1 LKFRA
6 NCATFRQ
13 QRFRYDLLRKS
24 AKPYPKMKKADLF
37 FNVLRLPMDFLML
50 LAAGAT
56 TYVFR
61 TEILRTFKPVFFE
74 FNLPLDRYLYLVVFV
89 SILFIVLY
97 TISGLYSM
105 KVRMGIT
112 EEFLKVLVSSS
123 ATVMTVIVYIF
134 LRQELF
140 NSRFLVLGGWFFAV
154 LFVFMGRMLV
164 RYLQVFFVSK
174 YDFGVHKIMIV
185 GNEQAAANIID
196 DITKKPSSG
205 YRIVKHLLKL
215 EIEEIRSSARSP
227 GVDEV
232 VLTNHDYPAD
242 KIVELIDFCNEN
254 HLVFKFVPNLSQTL
268 TANYEVDVING
279 MPLIELKRTAL
290 DGWGK
295 VIKRVLDV
303 FAGSL
308 GLIIFS
314 PLMGIVS
321 FAIKWETE
329 GPVFAR
335 LKRVS
340 KNKEFDLLK
349 FRGMIKNAEE
359 LKPYLAVFNERRDGP
374 LFKIKN
380 DPRITGVGRFIRRYR
395 LDEIP
400 QFWNILKGD
409 MSLVGPRPH
418 QPDEIKKYEKHH
430 KRVLAIKAG
439 ATGLAQVSG
448 SSDLPF
454 DQEVALDTF
463 YIENWSLF
471 ADFKIILKTLVKI
484 FTDRSAT

>member
-1 LKFRA
+1 
-6 NCATFRQ
+6 
-13 QRFRYDLLRKS
+13 
-24 AKPYPKMKKADLF
+24 MKKADLF
-37 FNVLRLPMDFLML
+37 FNVLRLPVDFFML
-50 LAAGAT
+50 LVAGAT
-56 TYVFR
+56 TYILR
-61 TEILRTFKPVFFE
+61 TEILQTFRPVLFE
-74 FNLPLDRYLYLVVFV
+74 LNLPLVKYLYLVIFV
-89 SILFIVLY
+89 SVLFITSYAV
-97 TISGLYSM
+97 SGLYSM
-105 KVRMGIT
+105 RVRMGIT
-112 EEFLKVLVSSS
+112 EEFSKILVASS
-123 ATVMTVIVYIF
+123 AAIMAIIIYIF

-140 NSRFLVLGGWFFAV
+140 NSRFLVLGGWFFGI
-154 LFVFMGRMLV
+154 LFVVLGRILV
-164 RYLQVFFVSK
+164 RYLQIFFVTK
-174 YDFGVHKIMIV
+174 RNFGVHRIMVV
-185 GNEQAAANIID
+185 GNDHVATSIID
-196 DITKKPSSG
+196 YITQNPASG
-205 YRIVKHLLKL
+205 YRVVKHLLNP
-215 EIEEIRSSARSP
+215 EVEEIKASVGNP

-232 VLTNHDYPAD
+232 ILANHDYPAN

-254 HLVFKFVPNLSQTL
+254 HLIFKFVPNLSQTM
-268 TANYEVDVING
+268 TTNYEVDVING

-303 FAGSL
+303 FYGTL
-308 GLIIFS
+308 GLIILS
-314 PLMGIVS
+314 PVMGMIA

-359 LKPYLAVFNERRDGP
+359 LKSYLAVFNERQDGP

-380 DPRITGVGRFIRRYR
+380 DPRITKVGRFIRRYR

-400 QFWNILKGD
+400 QFWNVLKGD

-418 QPDEIKKYEKHH
+418 QPDEIEKYEKHH
-430 KRVLAIKAG
+430 KKVLTIKAG

-448 SSDLPF
+448 SSDLLF
-454 DQEVALDTF
+454 DQEVTFDTF
-463 YIENWSLF
+463 YIEKWSLWL
-471 ADFKIILKTLVKI
+471 DLKIIIKTIIKV

>member
-1 LKFRA
+1 
-6 NCATFRQ
+6 
-13 QRFRYDLLRKS
+13 
-24 AKPYPKMKKADLF
+24 MKKADLF

-56 TYVFR
+56 TYIFR
-61 TEILRTFKPVFFE
+61 TEILRTFRPVFFE
-74 FNLPLDRYLYLVVFV
+74 FNLPLVKYLYLVIFV
-89 SILFIVLY
+89 SALFIVSY

-105 KVRMGIT
+105 KVRIGVA

-123 ATVMTVIVYIF
+123 AAVMTLIVYIF

-140 NSRFLVLGGWFFAV
+140 NSRFLVLGGWFFAI
-154 LFVFMGRMLV
+154 LFVFLGRMSV

-174 YDFGVHKIMIV
+174 YNFGIHKIMIV
-185 GNEQAAANIID
+185 GNDHIATSIVNEIN
-196 DITKKPSSG
+196 KNLSSG
-205 YRIVKHLLKL
+205 YRIVKHLLNP
-215 EIEEIRSSARSP
+215 EIEEIRSSVGNP

-232 VLTNHDYPAD
+232 ILANHDYPAN

-254 HLVFKFVPNLSQTL
+254 HLIFKFVPNLSQTM

-303 FAGSL
+303 FSGTL
-308 GLIIFS
+308 GLLVFS
-314 PLMGIVS
+314 PVMGIIA

-359 LKPYLAVFNERRDGP
+359 LKPQLAVFNERQDGP

-380 DPRITGVGRFIRRYR
+380 DPRITRIGHFIRKYR

-400 QFWNILKGD
+400 QFWNILRGD

-418 QPDEIKKYEKHH
+418 QPDEIERYEKHH

-454 DQEVALDTF
+454 DQEVAVDTF
-463 YIENWSLF
+463 YIENWSLWL
-471 ADFKIILKTLVKI
+471 DFKIVIKTLIKV
-484 FTDRSAT
+484 FTDRSAV

>member
-1 LKFRA
+1 
-6 NCATFRQ
+6 
-13 QRFRYDLLRKS
+13 
-24 AKPYPKMKKADLF
+24 MKKADLF

-56 TYVFR
+56 TYILR
-61 TEILRTFKPVFFE
+61 TQILRTFRPVLFD
-74 FNLPLDRYLYLVVFV
+74 FNLPLFKYLYLVVFV
-89 SILFIVLY
+89 SVLFIISY
-97 TISGLYSM
+97 SISGLYSM
-105 KVRMGIT
+105 KTRIGIT
-112 EEFLKVLVSSS
+112 EEFFKILVSSS
-123 ATVMTVIVYIF
+123 AAVMTIIIYIF

-140 NSRFLVLGGWFFAV
+140 NSRFLILGGWFFAV
-154 LFVFMGRMLV
+154 LFVFLGRILV

-174 YDFGVHKIMIV
+174 YDFGIHKIMIV
-185 GNEQAAANIID
+185 GNDQASFGIID
-196 DITKKPSSG
+196 DIKKNPSSG
-205 YRIVKHLLKL
+205 YRIIKHLLNP
-215 EIEEIRSSARSP
+215 EIEEVRSLVGNP

-232 VLTNHDYPAD
+232 ILANHDYPAD

-254 HLVFKFVPNLSQTL
+254 HLIFKFVPNLSQTM
-268 TANYEVDVING
+268 TTNYEVDVING

-295 VIKRVLDV
+295 VIKRVIDI
-303 FAGSL
+303 FSGIL
-308 GLIIFS
+308 GLIIFL
-314 PLMGIVS
+314 PLMGIIA
-321 FAIKWETE
+321 FAVKWETE

-349 FRGMIKNAEE
+349 FRGMIENAEE
-359 LKPYLAVFNERRDGP
+359 LKPQLAVFNERQDGP

-380 DPRITGVGRFIRRYR
+380 DPRITTTGRFIRRYR
-395 LDEIP
+395 FDEIP
-400 QFWNILKGD
+400 QFWNVLKGD

-418 QPDEIKKYEKHH
+418 QSDEIERYKKHH

-448 SSDLPF
+448 SSDLLF
-454 DQEVALDTF
+454 DQEVTLDTF

-471 ADFKIILKTLVKI
+471 LDLKIILKTLVKI

>member
-1 LKFRA
+1 M
-6 NCATFRQ
+6 
-13 QRFRYDLLRKS
+13 RKS
-24 AKPYPKMKKADLF
+24 DLV
-37 FNVLRLPMDFLML
+37 FNALRLPVDFLML
-50 LAAGAT
+50 IVAGT
-56 TYVFR
+56 INYV
-61 TEILRTFKPVFFE
+61 LRTKLLSFFRPAYFE
-74 FNLPLDRYLYLVVFV
+74 FNLPLLQYLYLVLFV
-89 SILFIVLY
+89 SMIFLCLY
-97 TISGLYSM
+97 AISGLYLM
-105 KVRMGIT
+105 RVRMSIA
-112 EEFLKVLVSSS
+112 EEFTKILVASS
-123 ATVMTVIVYIF
+123 AAVMTIIVYIF

-140 NSRFLVLGGWFFAV
+140 NSRFLVLGGWFFVV
-154 LFVFMGRMLV
+154 LFVFLGRVLV

-174 YDFGVHKIMIV
+174 YNFGIHKIMII
-185 GNEQAAANIID
+185 GSDNSAGNIID
-196 DITKKPSSG
+196 EINKNPSSG
-205 YRIVKHLLKL
+205 YRIVKHLLSP
-215 EIEEIRSSARSP
+215 EIEEIKLSVGNL

-232 VLTNHDYPAD
+232 ILTNHDYPAG

-254 HLVFKFVPNLSQTL
+254 HIIFKFVPNLSQTMI
-268 TANYEVDVING
+268 TNYEVEVING

-295 VIKRVLDV
+295 IIKRVLDV
-303 FAGSL
+303 FSGAL
-308 GLIIFS
+308 GLVVFS
-314 PLMGIVS
+314 PLIGIIA

-340 KNKEFDLLK
+340 KNKEFNLLK

-359 LKPYLAVFNERRDGP
+359 LKPHLAIFNERQDGP

-380 DPRITGVGRFIRRYR
+380 DPRITGIGRFIRRYR
-395 LDEIP
+395 FDEIP
-400 QFWNILKGD
+400 QFWNILMGD

-418 QPDEIKKYEKHH
+418 QPDEISKYERHH

-454 DQEVALDTF
+454 NQEVALDTF
-463 YIENWSLF
+463 YIENWSLWL
-471 ADFKIILKTLVKI
+471 DLKIVIKTLVKV

>member
-1 LKFRA
+1 
-6 NCATFRQ
+6 
-13 QRFRYDLLRKS
+13 
-24 AKPYPKMKKADLF
+24 MKKADLF

-56 TYVFR
+56 TYIFR
-61 TEILRTFKPVFFE
+61 TEILRTFRPVLFE
-74 FNLPLDRYLYLVVFV
+74 FNLPLMKYLYLVVFV
-89 SILFIVLY
+89 SVLFIVSY
-97 TISGLYSM
+97 AISGLYSM
-105 KVRMGIT
+105 RVRMGIA
-112 EEFLKVLVSSS
+112 EEFSKILVASS
-123 ATVMTVIVYIF
+123 AAIMTIIIYIF

-140 NSRFLVLGGWFFAV
+140 NSRFLVLGGWFFAI
-154 LFVFMGRMLV
+154 LFVFLGRMLV
-164 RYLQVFFVSK
+164 RYLQIFFVSK
-174 YDFGVHKIMIV
+174 YDFGIHKIMVV
-185 GNEQAAANIID
+185 GNDQVATNIID
-196 DITKKPSSG
+196 EITQNPSSG
-205 YRIVKHLLKL
+205 YRIVKHLLNP
-215 EIEEIRSSARSP
+215 EIEEVRFSIGNP

-232 VLTNHDYPAD
+232 ILANHDYSAD

-254 HLVFKFVPNLSQTL
+254 HLVFKFVPNLSQTM

-303 FAGSL
+303 FSGAL
-308 GLIIFS
+308 GLLVFS
-314 PLMGIVS
+314 PLMGIIA

-329 GPVFAR
+329 GSVFAR
-335 LKRVS
+335 LKRIS
-340 KNKEFDLLK
+340 RNKEFDLLK

-359 LKPYLAVFNERRDGP
+359 LKPYLEVFNERQDGP

-418 QPDEIKKYEKHH
+418 QPDEIEKYEKNH

-463 YIENWSLF
+463 YIENWSLWL
-471 ADFKIILKTLVKI
+471 DLKIVIKTLVKV
-484 FTDRSAT
+484 FTDRSAA

>member
-1 LKFRA
+1 
-6 NCATFRQ
+6 
-13 QRFRYDLLRKS
+13 
-24 AKPYPKMKKADLF
+24 MKKADLF
-37 FNVLRLPMDFLML
+37 FNVLRLPVDFFML
-50 LAAGAT
+50 LVAGAT
-56 TYVFR
+56 TYILR
-61 TEILRTFKPVFFE
+61 TEILQTFRPVLFE
-74 FNLPLDRYLYLVVFV
+74 FNLPLMKYLYLVIFV
-89 SILFIVLY
+89 SVLFITSYAV
-97 TISGLYSM
+97 SGLYSM
-105 KVRMGIT
+105 RVRMGIT
-112 EEFLKVLVSSS
+112 EEFSKILVASS
-123 ATVMTVIVYIF
+123 AAIMAIIIYIF

-140 NSRFLVLGGWFFAV
+140 NSRFLVLGGWFFGI
-154 LFVFMGRMLV
+154 LFVVLGRILV
-164 RYLQVFFVSK
+164 RYLQIFFVTK
-174 YDFGVHKIMIV
+174 RNFGVHRIMVV
-185 GNEQAAANIID
+185 GNDHVATSIID
-196 DITKKPSSG
+196 YITQNLASG
-205 YRIVKHLLKL
+205 YRVVKHLLNP
-215 EIEEIRSSARSP
+215 EVEEIKASVGNP

-232 VLTNHDYPAD
+232 ILANHDYPAN

-254 HLVFKFVPNLSQTL
+254 HLIFKFVPNLSQTM
-268 TANYEVDVING
+268 TTNYEVDVING

-303 FAGSL
+303 FYGTL
-308 GLIIFS
+308 GLIILS
-314 PLMGIVS
+314 PVMGMIA

-359 LKPYLAVFNERRDGP
+359 LKSYLAVFNERQDGP

-380 DPRITGVGRFIRRYR
+380 DPRITKVGRFIRRYR

-400 QFWNILKGD
+400 QFWNVLKGD

-418 QPDEIKKYEKHH
+418 QPDEIEKYEKHH
-430 KRVLAIKAG
+430 KKVLTIKAG

-448 SSDLPF
+448 SSDLLF
-454 DQEVALDTF
+454 DQEVTFDTF
-463 YIENWSLF
+463 YIEKWSLWL
-471 ADFKIILKTLVKI
+471 DLKIIIKTIVKV

>member
-1 LKFRA
+1 
-6 NCATFRQ
+6 
-13 QRFRYDLLRKS
+13 
-24 AKPYPKMKKADLF
+24 MKKADLF
-37 FNVLRLPMDFLML
+37 FNVLRLPTDFLML

-56 TYVFR
+56 TYIFR
-61 TEILRTFKPVFFE
+61 TEILRTFRPVLFE
-74 FNLPLDRYLYLVVFV
+74 FNLPFVKYLYLVIFV
-89 SILFIVLY
+89 SVLFIISY
-97 TISGLYSM
+97 AISGLYLM
-105 KVRMGIT
+105 KTRMGIA
-112 EEFLKVLVSSS
+112 EEFSKILVSSS
-123 ATVMTVIVYIF
+123 AAVMVIIVYIF

-140 NSRFLVLGGWFFAV
+140 NSRFLVLGGWFFAI
-154 LFVFMGRMLV
+154 LFVFLGRMLV
-164 RYLQVFFVSK
+164 RYLQVFFVAK
-174 YDFGVHKIMIV
+174 HDFGIHKIMIIGNDRIAV
-185 GNEQAAANIID
+185 GIID
-196 DITKKPSSG
+196 DITKNPSSG
-205 YRIVKHLLKL
+205 YRIVKHLLNP
-215 EIEEIRSSARSP
+215 EIEEVRHSIKNP

-232 VLTNHDYPAD
+232 ILANQDYPAN
-242 KIVELIDFCNEN
+242 KIVELIDFCNEH
-254 HLVFKFVPNLSQTL
+254 HLIFKFVPNLNQTL
-268 TANYEVDVING
+268 TANYEVDVISG

-314 PLMGIVS
+314 PLIGIIA
-321 FAIKWETE
+321 FAIKWDTE

-335 LKRVS
+335 LKRIS
-340 KNKEFDLLK
+340 KNKKFNLLK

-359 LKPYLAVFNERRDGP
+359 LKPYLTVFNERRDGP

-380 DPRITGVGRFIRRYR
+380 DPRITGVGHFIRKYR

-418 QPDEIKKYEKHH
+418 QPDEIEKYQKHH

-454 DQEVALDTF
+454 DKEVAIDTF
-463 YIENWSLF
+463 YIENWSLWL
-471 ADFKIILKTLVKI
+471 DFKIIIKTLVKV
-484 FTDRSAT
+484 FTDHSAV

>member
-1 LKFRA
+1 
-6 NCATFRQ
+6 
-13 QRFRYDLLRKS
+13 
-24 AKPYPKMKKADLF
+24 MKKADLF

-56 TYVFR
+56 TYIFR
-61 TEILRTFKPVFFE
+61 TEILRTLRPVLFE
-74 FNLPLDRYLYLVVFV
+74 FNLPLSSYLYLVIFV
-89 SILFIVLY
+89 SVLFIFSY

-105 KVRMGIT
+105 KVRMGIA
-112 EEFLKVLVSSS
+112 EEFSKVLVSSS
-123 ATVMTVIVYIF
+123 ATVMIIIVYIF

-154 LFVFMGRMLV
+154 LFVFMGRMLI

-174 YDFGVHKIMIV
+174 YDFGVHKIMVV
-185 GNEQAAANIID
+185 GNDQSATKIID
-196 DITKKPSSG
+196 EITKNPSSG
-205 YRIVKHLLKL
+205 YRIVKHLLNPD
-215 EIEEIRSSARSP
+215 IEDIKSSVGNP
-227 GVDEV
+227 GIDEV
-232 VLTNHDYPAD
+232 VLANHDYPAD
-242 KIVELIDFCNEN
+242 KIVELVDFCNEN
-254 HLVFKFVPNLSQTL
+254 HLVFKFVPNLSQTM
-268 TANYEVDVING
+268 TTNYEVSVING

-303 FAGSL
+303 FYGIV
-308 GLIIFS
+308 GLLVFS
-314 PLMGIVS
+314 PVIAVIALS
-321 FAIKWETE
+321 IKWETE
-329 GPVFAR
+329 GPVFAK

-359 LKPYLAVFNERRDGP
+359 LKPYLVVFNERQDGP

-395 LDEIP
+395 FDEIP
-400 QFWNILKGD
+400 QFLNILKGD

-418 QPDEIKKYEKHH
+418 QPDEIEKYEKHH
-430 KRVLAIKAG
+430 NKVLAIKAG
-439 ATGLAQVSG
+439 ATGLAHVSG

-454 DQEVALDTF
+454 DQEVAVDTF
-463 YIENWSLF
+463 YIENWSLWL
-471 ADFKIILKTLVKI
+471 DLKIVVKTLLKV
-484 FTDRSAT
+484 FTYMS

>member
-1 LKFRA
+1 
-6 NCATFRQ
+6 
-13 QRFRYDLLRKS
+13 
-24 AKPYPKMKKADLF
+24 MKKADLF
-37 FNVLRLPMDFLML
+37 FNVLRLPVDFLML

-56 TYVFR
+56 TYIFR
-61 TEILRTFKPVFFE
+61 TEILRTLRPVLFE
-74 FNLPLDRYLYLVVFV
+74 FNLPLTSYLYLVVFV
-89 SILFIVLY
+89 SILFIFSY

-105 KVRMGIT
+105 KVRMGIA
-112 EEFLKVLVSSS
+112 EEFSKVLVSSS
-123 ATVMTVIVYIF
+123 AAVMIIIVYIF

-154 LFVFMGRMLV
+154 LFVFLGRMLV

-174 YDFGVHKIMIV
+174 YDFGVHKIMII
-185 GNEQAAANIID
+185 GNDQAATKIIEE
-196 DITKKPSSG
+196 ITKNPSSG
-205 YRIVKHLLKL
+205 YRIVKHLLNPD
-215 EIEEIRSSARSP
+215 IEDIKSSIGNP
-227 GVDEV
+227 GIDEV
-232 VLTNHDYPAD
+232 VLANHDYPAN
-242 KIVELIDFCNEN
+242 KIVELVDFCNEN
-254 HLVFKFVPNLSQTL
+254 HLVFKFVPNLSQTM
-268 TANYEVDVING
+268 TVNYEVGVING

-303 FAGSL
+303 FYGIV
-308 GLIIFS
+308 GLLIFS
-314 PLMGIVS
+314 PIIGAIAL
-321 FAIKWETE
+321 AIKWETE

-359 LKPYLAVFNERRDGP
+359 LKPHLAVFNERQDGP

-395 LDEIP
+395 FDEIP

-409 MSLVGPRPH
+409 MSLIGPRPH
-418 QPDEIKKYEKHH
+418 QPDEIERYEKHH

-454 DQEVALDTF
+454 NQEVTLDTF
-463 YIENWSLF
+463 YIENWSLWL
-471 ADFKIILKTLVKI
+471 DLKIIIKTLIKI
-484 FTDRSAT
+484 FMDHSAV

>member
-1 LKFRA
+1 M
-6 NCATFRQ
+6 
-13 QRFRYDLLRKS
+13 RKS
-24 AKPYPKMKKADLF
+24 DLV
-37 FNVLRLPMDFLML
+37 FNSLRLPVDFLML
-50 LAAGAT
+50 ILAGT
-56 TYVFR
+56 VNYV
-61 TEILRTFKPVFFE
+61 LRTKLLSVLRPVYFE
-74 FNLPLDRYLYLVVFV
+74 FNLPLMQYLYLVFFV
-89 SILFIVLY
+89 SLIFIGSY
-97 TISGLYSM
+97 AISGLYSM
-105 KVRMGIT
+105 RVRMGIT
-112 EEFLKVLVSSS
+112 EEFAKIFVSSS
-123 ATVMTVIVYIF
+123 AAVMTVIVYIF

-154 LFVFMGRMLV
+154 IFVFLGRMLV
-164 RYLQVFFVSK
+164 RYLQVFFVSRHN
-174 YDFGVHKIMIV
+174 FGIHKIMII
-185 GNEQAAANIID
+185 GNGYAATNIINE
-196 DITKKPSSG
+196 ITKNPSSG
-205 YRIVKHLLKL
+205 YRIAKHLLSP
-215 EIEEIRSSARSP
+215 EVEEMRFLAVNS

-232 VLTNHDYPAD
+232 ILTNHDYPAD

-254 HLVFKFVPNLSQTL
+254 HIIFKFVSGLSQTMI
-268 TANYEVDVING
+268 TNYEVDVING

-295 VIKRVLDV
+295 IIKRILDV
-303 FAGSL
+303 FSGAL
-308 GLIIFS
+308 GLVVFS
-314 PLMGIVS
+314 PLMGVIA

-349 FRGMIKNAEE
+349 FRGMIQNAEE
-359 LKPYLAVFNERRDGP
+359 LKPYLAVFNERQDGP

-380 DPRITGVGRFIRRYR
+380 DPRITRVGCLIRKYRF
-395 LDEIP
+395 DEIP

-418 QPDEIKKYEKHH
+418 QPDEISKYEKHH
-430 KRVLAIKAG
+430 KKVLAIKAG

-454 DQEVALDTF
+454 NQEVTLDTF

-471 ADFKIILKTLVKI
+471 LDLKIILRTIFKV
-484 FTDRSAT
+484 FTDHSAV

>member
-1 LKFRA
+1 
-6 NCATFRQ
+6 
-13 QRFRYDLLRKS
+13 
-24 AKPYPKMKKADLF
+24 M
-37 FNVLRLPMDFLML
+37 
-50 LAAGAT
+50 
-56 TYVFR
+56 
-61 TEILRTFKPVFFE
+61 FFE
-74 FNLPLDRYLYLVVFV
+74 FNLPLVKYLYLVVFV
-89 SILFIVLY
+89 SVLFIVSY

-105 KVRMGIT
+105 KVRMGIA
-112 EEFLKVLVSSS
+112 EEFFKILVASSG
-123 ATVMTVIVYIF
+123 AVMTIIVYIF

-154 LFVFMGRMLV
+154 LFVFLGRMSV

-185 GNEQAAANIID
+185 GNDQAATKIID
-196 DITKKPSSG
+196 EITRNPSSG

-215 EIEEIRSSARSP
+215 EIEEIKSSVGNP

-232 VLTNHDYPAD
+232 ILANHDYPAN

-254 HLVFKFVPNLSQTL
+254 HLIFKFVPNLSQTL
-268 TANYEVDVING
+268 TTNYEVGVISG

-295 VIKRVLDV
+295 VFKRVLDV
-303 FAGSL
+303 FSGTL
-308 GLIIFS
+308 GLVVFS
-314 PLMGIVS
+314 PFMGVIA

-349 FRGMIKNAEE
+349 FRGMIENAEE
-359 LKPYLAVFNERRDGP
+359 LKPQLVIFNERQDGP

-380 DPRITGVGRFIRRYR
+380 DPRITGVGRFIRKYR

-418 QPDEIKKYEKHH
+418 QPDEIERYKKHH

-471 ADFKIILKTLVKI
+471 TDFKIILKTLVKI

>member
-1 LKFRA
+1 
-6 NCATFRQ
+6 
-13 QRFRYDLLRKS
+13 
-24 AKPYPKMKKADLF
+24 MKKADLF

-50 LAAGAT
+50 LVAGAT
-56 TYVFR
+56 TYILR
-61 TEILRTFKPVFFE
+61 TQILRTFRPVLFE
-74 FNLPLDRYLYLVVFV
+74 FNLPLVKYLYLVIFV
-89 SILFIVLY
+89 SVLFIISY
-97 TISGLYSM
+97 AISGLYSM
-105 KVRMGIT
+105 KVRIGIA
-112 EEFLKVLVSSS
+112 EEFFKVLVSSS
-123 ATVMTVIVYIF
+123 AAVMTIIVYIF

-154 LFVFMGRMLV
+154 LFVFSGRMLV

-174 YDFGVHKIMIV
+174 YDFGIHKIMIV
-185 GNEQAAANIID
+185 GNGQAAVNIIKE
-196 DITKKPSSG
+196 ITQNPSSG
-205 YRIVKHLLKL
+205 YRIVKHLLNP
-215 EIEEIRSSARSP
+215 EIEEIRFLIGNP

-232 VLTNHDYPAD
+232 ILTNHDYSAD

-254 HLVFKFVPNLSQTL
+254 HIVFKFVPNLSQTM
-268 TANYEVDVING
+268 TTNYEVDVING

-290 DGWGK
+290 DGWGR
-295 VIKRVLDV
+295 VFKRILDV
-303 FAGSL
+303 ASGAL
-308 GLIIFS
+308 GLVVFS
-314 PLMGIVS
+314 PLMGAIA

-349 FRGMIKNAEE
+349 FRGMIQNAEE
-359 LKPYLAVFNERRDGP
+359 LKPQLAAFNERQDGP

-418 QPDEIKKYEKHH
+418 QPDEIERYKKHH

-463 YIENWSLF
+463 YIENWSLLT
-471 ADFKIILKTLVKI
+471 DFKIILKTLVKV
-484 FTDRSAT
+484 FTDRSAA

>member
-1 LKFRA
+1 
-6 NCATFRQ
+6 
-13 QRFRYDLLRKS
+13 
-24 AKPYPKMKKADLF
+24 MKKADLF

-56 TYVFR
+56 TYIFR
-61 TEILRTFKPVFFE
+61 TEILRTLRPVLFE
-74 FNLPLDRYLYLVVFV
+74 FNLPLSSYLYLVIFV
-89 SILFIVLY
+89 SVLFIFSY

-105 KVRMGIT
+105 KVRMGIA
-112 EEFLKVLVSSS
+112 EEFSKVLVSSS
-123 ATVMTVIVYIF
+123 ATVMIIIVYIF

-154 LFVFMGRMLV
+154 LFVFMGRMLI

-174 YDFGVHKIMIV
+174 YDFGVHKIMVV
-185 GNEQAAANIID
+185 GNDQSATKIID
-196 DITKKPSSG
+196 EITKNPSSG
-205 YRIVKHLLKL
+205 YRIVKHLLNPD
-215 EIEEIRSSARSP
+215 IEDIKSSVGNP
-227 GVDEV
+227 GIDEV
-232 VLTNHDYPAD
+232 VLANHDYPAD
-242 KIVELIDFCNEN
+242 KIVELVDFCNEN
-254 HLVFKFVPNLSQTL
+254 HLVFKFVPNLSQTM
-268 TANYEVDVING
+268 TTNYEVSVING

-303 FAGSL
+303 FYGIV
-308 GLIIFS
+308 GLLVFS
-314 PLMGIVS
+314 PVIAVIALS
-321 FAIKWETE
+321 IKWETE
-329 GPVFAR
+329 GPVFAK

-359 LKPYLAVFNERRDGP
+359 LKPYLVVFNERQDGP

-395 LDEIP
+395 FDEIP

-418 QPDEIKKYEKHH
+418 QPDEIEKYEKHH

-463 YIENWSLF
+463 YVENWSLWL
-471 ADFKIILKTLVKI
+471 DFKVVVKTLVKI

>member
-1 LKFRA
+1 
-6 NCATFRQ
+6 
-13 QRFRYDLLRKS
+13 
-24 AKPYPKMKKADLF
+24 MKKADLF
-37 FNVLRLPMDFLML
+37 FNVLRLPVDFFML
-50 LAAGAT
+50 LVAGAT
-56 TYVFR
+56 TYILR
-61 TEILRTFKPVFFE
+61 TEILQTFRPVLFE
-74 FNLPLDRYLYLVVFV
+74 LNLPLVKYLYLVIFV
-89 SILFIVLY
+89 SVLFITSYAV
-97 TISGLYSM
+97 SGLYSM
-105 KVRMGIT
+105 RVRMGIT
-112 EEFLKVLVSSS
+112 EEFSKILVASS
-123 ATVMTVIVYIF
+123 AAIMAIIIYIF

-140 NSRFLVLGGWFFAV
+140 NSRFLVLGGWFFGI
-154 LFVFMGRMLV
+154 LFVVLGRILV
-164 RYLQVFFVSK
+164 RYLQIFFVTK
-174 YDFGVHKIMIV
+174 RNFGVHRIMVV
-185 GNEQAAANIID
+185 GNDHVATSIID
-196 DITKKPSSG
+196 YITQNPASG
-205 YRIVKHLLKL
+205 YRVVKHLLNP
-215 EIEEIRSSARSP
+215 EVEEIKASVGNP

-232 VLTNHDYPAD
+232 ILANHDYPAN

-254 HLVFKFVPNLSQTL
+254 HLIFKFVPNLSQTM
-268 TANYEVDVING
+268 TTNYEVDVING

-303 FAGSL
+303 FYGTL
-308 GLIIFS
+308 GLIILS
-314 PLMGIVS
+314 PVMGMIA

-359 LKPYLAVFNERRDGP
+359 LKSYLAVFNERQDGP

-380 DPRITGVGRFIRRYR
+380 DPRITKVGRFIRRYR

-400 QFWNILKGD
+400 QFWNVLKGD

-418 QPDEIKKYEKHH
+418 QPDEIEKYEKHH
-430 KRVLAIKAG
+430 KKVLTIKAG

-448 SSDLPF
+448 SSDLLF
-454 DQEVALDTF
+454 DQEVTFDTF
-463 YIENWSLF
+463 YIEKWSLWL
-471 ADFKIILKTLVKI
+471 DLKIIIKTIVKV